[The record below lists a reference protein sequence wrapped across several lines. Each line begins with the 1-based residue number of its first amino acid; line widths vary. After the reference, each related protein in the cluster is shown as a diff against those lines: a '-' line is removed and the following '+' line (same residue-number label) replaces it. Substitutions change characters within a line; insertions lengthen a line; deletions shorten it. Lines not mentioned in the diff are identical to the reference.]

1 MAKDKEKP
9 LTLNGLIE
17 YNKEVLF
24 PFLKET
30 SVGKKEFRKFK
41 NDMIGFKD
49 EALEKLGNLTQEK
62 TVGDAQNKR
71 QKKVLEIHNSALKAN
86 KILSEKQIS
95 EIDKLRVF

>member
-30 SVGKKEFRKFK
+30 FVGKKEFRKFK
-41 NDMIGFKD
+41 NDMMGFKD

-62 TVGDAQNKR
+62 IIGDAQDKR
-71 QKKVLEIHNSALKAN
+71 QKKVLEIHNNALKKSN
-86 KILSEKQIS
+86 ILSEEEVL
-95 EIDKLRVF
+95 EIDKLRAF

>member
-30 SVGKKEFRKFK
+30 FVGKKEFRKFK
-41 NDMIGFKD
+41 NDMIDFKD

-62 TVGDAQNKR
+62 TVGDAQDKK
-71 QKKVLEIHNSALKAN
+71 QKKVLEIHNNALKTS
-86 KILSEKQIS
+86 KILSDEQAS
-95 EIDKLRVF
+95 EIDKLRIF